1 MLKIIYGVADD
12 SSIAEKSG
20 WARCKKVG
28 KSQERREILE
38 EEEKKITIKWR
49 AAAEGGK
56 FDWRLISR
64 SAAQGPLFHRRRPT
78 PAARLVG
85 GETRKKQV
93 EEEEEEDRNTPP
105 PPPAT

>member
-1 MLKIIYGVADD
+1 MECGWSGRWQLYSREDR
-12 SSIAEKSG
+12 SSL
-20 WARCKKVG
+20 CKKVG

-38 EEEKKITIKWR
+38 EEENKITIKWR

-93 EEEEEEDRNTPP
+93 EEEEDRKT
-105 PPPAT
+105 PPAT